1 MSVTLIHTA
10 DWQLGKQFG
19 SIPGD
24 PGALLHS
31 QRIETVKA
39 IAELAQER
47 EADAILVCGDAF
59 DSNTVADRTLQQMLN
74 ATEQFPGHWVFIPGN
89 HDPARAASV
98 WTRAK
103 RLRPVQDGAEDNLH
117 FLVQPKKPL
126 VLQNG
131 VLAILPAVLQRRH
144 EADDLTAWFDQAPTP
159 EGAIRVGMAHGSVPD
174 FLPGEIVHNP
184 IAANRAETARL
195 DYLAL
200 GDWHGTREING
211 RTWYAGT
218 PEPDRFTSS
227 DPGNVLVVEVDAAGT
242 LPAVEKVPVGE
253 FVWKEMEH
261 SIRNAADLDALT
273 RQMSPFGS
281 PLGPG
286 FERVL
291 LRLKLDGVVNLEL
304 RAKLDKLIAE
314 WESRLHYLEV
324 DMQELLAEPT
334 DNDLDQIDGHGFIRT
349 ASKRLRDLAS
359 DRENPNREIA
369 QAALVRLYQLRVN
382 G

>member
-1 MSVTLIHTA
+1 MSVTIIHTA

-19 SIPGD
+19 TIPGD
-24 PGALLHS
+24 PGALLRS

-39 IAELAQER
+39 IARLAQER
-47 EADAILVCGDAF
+47 DADAILVCGDAF

-74 ATEQFPGHWVFIPGN
+74 ATKQFPGHWVFIPGN

-98 WTRAK
+98 WTRAEQILSD
-103 RLRPVQDGAEDNLH
+103 RDGAQDHLH
-117 FLVQPKKPL
+117 FLVQPEEPL
-126 VLQNG
+126 VLKNG
-131 VLAILPAVLQRRH
+131 ALAILPAVLQRCQ
-144 EADDLTAWFDQAPTP
+144 EANDLTAWFDQAPTP
-159 EGAIRVGMAHGSVPD
+159 EGAIRIGMAHGSVAD
-174 FLPGEIVHNP
+174 FLPGEGVPNP

-200 GDWHGTREING
+200 GDWHGTREIND

-227 DPGNVLVVEVDAAGT
+227 DPGNALVVEVDAAGT
-242 LPAVEKVPVGE
+242 LPAVKKVPVGN

-261 SIRNAADLDALT
+261 SIHNAADLDALT
-273 RQMSPFGS
+273 PRMS

-286 FERVL
+286 VDRLL

-314 WESRLHYLEV
+314 WESRLHHLEV
-324 DMQELLAEPT
+324 DMQKLLAEPT
-334 DNDLDQIDGHGFIRT
+334 DNDLDQIAGHGFIRT
-349 ASKRLRDLAS
+349 ASNRLRDLAA
-359 DRENPNREIA
+359 DEENPNREIA
-369 QAALVRLYQLRVN
+369 QAALARLYQLRVN